1 MNNIWKYLG
10 GAGGALL
17 AIMQIISMIL
27 RTQSEWYEFDAIDFI
42 LSILWVIGLGLISA
56 AFFTANITASPA
68 VPVNTSAETTS
79 SEVPSIGS
87 WIGWMLL
94 MCIPLVNLVFM
105 IIWAIDNNN
114 KTRKNWV
121 IASLILSG
129 IFLLFYFLL
138 MGIFIAMM

>member
-17 AIMQIISMIL
+17 ALMQIISMIL
-27 RTQSEWYEFDAIDFI
+27 RTQSEWYEFDAADFI

-56 AFFTANITASPA
+56 AFFKANTTASPA
-68 VPVNTSAETTS
+68 APVNTSTETTS

-121 IASLILSG
+121 IACLILSG
-129 IFLLFYFLL
+129 ISLLFSFLL
-138 MGIFIAMM
+138 GIFIAIM